1 MRESRRPPSLYESP
15 GEISPGLFCFSPF
28 YLFVSEILR
37 TFAERTRR
45 IDDELND
52 DVTMDIL
59 HIIAVV
65 ALMIIGGFIYWNKT
79 RG

>member
-1 MRESRRPPSLYESP
+1 MREPWRDFL
-15 GEISPGLFCFSPF
+15 GLFCFFPF
-28 YLFVSEILR
+28 YLFVSKILR

-45 IDDELND
+45 IYDELND

>member
-1 MRESRRPPSLYESP
+1 MRESRRPPSLCESP
-15 GEISPGLFCFSPF
+15 GEISPGLFCFFPF

>member
-1 MRESRRPPSLYESP
+1 MREPWRDFSGAL
-15 GEISPGLFCFSPF
+15 LFFSF
-28 YLFVSEILR
+28 YLFVSKILR

-45 IDDELND
+45 IYDELND

>member
-1 MRESRRPPSLYESP
+1 MKT
-15 GEISPGLFCFSPF
+15 
-28 YLFVSEILR
+28 ILR

>member
-1 MRESRRPPSLYESP
+1 MRESRRPPFLCESP
-15 GEISPGLFCFSPF
+15 GEISPGLFCFFPF
-28 YLFVSEILR
+28 YLFVSKILR